1 MIGGKSS
8 TSEHSIVIVIV
19 PHSLEISDTNKLGL
33 QMSDKNSFWLS

>member
-8 TSEHSIVIVIV
+8 ISEHSLVIVV
-19 PHSLEISDTNKLGL
+19 APHSLEISDTNKLDL